1 MSIKRVANSKLNHEN
16 WDQEEEAEEAG
27 TFKRAAAE
35 ELKTRVIKTARRK
48 VTGDD
53 DGKKSAFSGFSGF
66 GVTKPDSTVSPFQ
79 FLEKIATAAPKQP
92 EVVMAPAKTPAT
104 ASKQTEYH
112 SKLIGLNQCVLNWI
126 KTHVESNPLCIL
138 TPIFDDYHKFLKDI
152 ESKYHNKDEA
162 AIVPKISLSETKIAQ
177 PTSDENKIS
186 NSTFSGFKFTSVDS
200 FKPAIKI
207 DETPAPIKPTPMSEF
222 KFSSTPATVEPPKPT
237 GLAGFKFGAITP
249 ISTTSEPPKPFSAS
263 SGITF
268 GLGSNNSTAPPTQ
281 SSFSMSKPFSFAN
294 VSAPTVEEK
303 KEDEVDED
311 APPKVEFI
319 ENEEKDS
326 VFSKKCKLFV
336 KHDGSF
342 TDRGVGTLHIKPV
355 KDADKTQ
362 VIIRAGTT
370 LGTILLNIML
380 TESVPLQRMGK
391 NNVMMI
397 CIPTPDSKPPPTSI
411 LVRVKTGEE
420 ADELLETLKK
430 YVK

>member
-1 MSIKRVANSKLNHEN
+1 MSTKRVANSKLDHEN

-27 TFKRAAAE
+27 TFKRAAAD

-48 VTGDD
+48 VVTGDD
-53 DGKKSAFSGFSGF
+53 DGKKNAFSGFTGF
-66 GVTKPDSTVSPFQ
+66 GLTKPDSTVSQ
-79 FLEKIATAAPKQP
+79 FSFLAKIASAAPVTPKQP
-92 EVVMAPAKTPAT
+92 EIVIQPAS
-104 ASKQTEYH
+104 ASKQSEYH
-112 SKLIGLNQCVLNWI
+112 SQLIGLNQGVLNWI

-138 TPIFDDYHKFLKDI
+138 TPILDDYHKFLKEI
-152 ESKYHNKDEA
+152 QNKYNNKDEA
-162 AIVPKISLSETKIAQ
+162 SPVVPKISLSETKIAQ
-177 PTSDENKIS
+177 PTDENKNV

-200 FKPAIKI
+200 FKPAVKI
-207 DETPAPIKPTPMSEF
+207 DETPVPVKPTSMSEF
-222 KFSSTPATVEPPKPT
+222 KFSSTPASVEPPKPT
-237 GLAGFKFGAITP
+237 GLAGFKFGAIQP
-249 ISTTSEPPKPFSAS
+249 ISTNSEPPKPFSAS

-268 GLGSNNSTAPPTQ
+268 GLGSNSTAPT
-281 SSFSMSKPFSFAN
+281 STFSMAKPFSFAN
-294 VSAPTVEEK
+294 VAAPATEEK
-303 KEDEVDED
+303 KDDEVDED

-336 KHDGSF
+336 KQDGNF

>member
-1 MSIKRVANSKLNHEN
+1 MSIKRVANSKLDHEN
-16 WDQEEEAEEAG
+16 WDEEEELEEAG
-27 TFKRAAAE
+27 TFKRAAAD

-48 VTGDD
+48 VGTGGDD
-53 DGKKSAFSGFSGF
+53 DGKKSAFSGFAGF
-66 GVTKPDSTVSPFQ
+66 GVTKPDSTASPFS
-79 FLEKIATAAPKQP
+79 FLAKIAAPKQIEIVK
-92 EVVMAPAKTPAT
+92 EVISATPA
-104 ASKQTEYH
+104 SNQNEFH
-112 SKLIGLNQCVLNWI
+112 SKLKGLNQSVLNWI
-126 KTHVESNPLCIL
+126 KTHVETNPVCIL
-138 TPIFDDYHKFLKDI
+138 TPIFDDYHKFLKEI
-152 ESKYHNKDEA
+152 EIKYKNKDDLP
-162 AIVPKISLSETKIAQ
+162 IVPKISLSETKIAP
-177 PTSDENKIS
+177 PTSDVNKNT
-186 NSTFSGFKFTSVDS
+186 NSTFSGFKFTSTDS

-222 KFSSTPATVEPPKPT
+222 KFSSTPASVELPKPT
-237 GLAGFKFGAITP
+237 GLAGFKFGAIP
-249 ISTTSEPPKPFSAS
+249 SAS
-263 SGITF
+263 EIGKPYSAGSGITF
-268 GLGSNNSTAPPTQ
+268 GLGNNSTAPPLASYTP
-281 SSFSMSKPFSFAN
+281 SSFSMSKPFTFAN
-294 VSAPTVEEK
+294 VAAPPIDEK
-303 KEDEVDED
+303 KGDEIDED

-336 KHDGSF
+336 KHDGNF
-342 TDRGVGTLHIKPV
+342 ADRGVGTLHIKPV

-391 NNVMMI
+391 NNVMMV
-397 CIPTPDSKPPPTSI
+397 CIPTPDSKPPPTPI